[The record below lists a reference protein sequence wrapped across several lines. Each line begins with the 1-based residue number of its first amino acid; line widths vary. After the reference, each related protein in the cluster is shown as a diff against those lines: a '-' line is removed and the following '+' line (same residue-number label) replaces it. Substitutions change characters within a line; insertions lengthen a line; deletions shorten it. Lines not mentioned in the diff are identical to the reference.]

1 MRGLDKWGSLGV
13 AGIGWFLVHSAPVGI
28 GQVHKI
34 QDPWN
39 VLVEEDKLILTLFW
53 AICILRD
60 MIMGGQQ
67 IYETAANRKGVLKR
81 QKEQVD
87 SDVGDQI
94 L

>member
-1 MRGLDKWGSLGV
+1 
-13 AGIGWFLVHSAPVGI
+13 
-28 GQVHKI
+28 
-34 QDPWN
+34 
-39 VLVEEDKLILTLFW
+39 
-53 AICILRD
+53 

-67 IYETAANRKGVLKR
+67 IYETAANGKGVLKR